1 LTAHPNL
8 DVPASYTPL
17 TSDRPSCDLIPASEY
32 TVAELTDIYNQT
44 RIDYIVPMPMNV
56 ARMQE
61 YIDNYDLDLT
71 RSAVAC
77 YKGDV
82 LGLAML
88 GVRRE
93 HTWITR
99 LGVIPSKRR
108 FGAGWAMM
116 RYMIDQS
123 YDLGVDHII
132 LEVIKNNVP
141 AHKLFV
147 RMGFHETRELL
158 ILRRPPGQPRTEV
171 PTYGVTHGDE
181 ERALALLETR
191 RSVPSW
197 LDEYQSLRN
206 AGSLA
211 SLEVQL
217 EDGSCGW
224 LVYQSTIFQLGRLVL
239 QTESGDPVQVAR
251 VLAHALHSAH
261 PDKDTKTENVPAA
274 DEHLDGLLAMRYLE
288 SFRRIEMRR
297 EIDGTDPGISAPA

>member
-1 LTAHPNL
+1 LTVHPNL
-8 DVPASYTPL
+8 DIQASSTPP
-17 TSDRPSCDLIPASEY
+17 TPDRPSCDLIPASEY

-56 ARMQE
+56 ARMQA

-77 YKGDV
+77 YKDDV

-88 GVRRE
+88 GVRPE

-99 LGVIPSKRR
+99 LGVIPNKRR
-108 FGAGWAMM
+108 FGAGGAMM

-147 RMGFHETRELL
+147 RMGFEETRELL
-158 ILRRPPGQPRTEV
+158 ILRRPPGPPQTDIPIYEV
-171 PTYGVTHGDE
+171 TPGDE
-181 ERALALLETR
+181 ERALALLEAR

-197 LDEYQSLRN
+197 LDEYDSLRN

-217 EDGSCGW
+217 EDGSRGW

-239 QTESGDPVQVAR
+239 QTESGDPGQVAR
-251 VLAHALHSAH
+251 VLAYALHAAH
-261 PDKDTKTENVPAA
+261 PEKDTKTENVSAA
-274 DEHLDGLLAMRYLE
+274 DDHLSGLLAMRYLE
-288 SFRRIEMRR
+288 SFCRIEMRR
-297 EIDGTDPGISAPA
+297 EMDGGGSGSASSA